1 MTEERERE
9 RELKEGVI
17 SFSCIYKGAPT
28 KLDMGTVER
37 ERVGE
42 RKLMFES
49 YGTVN
54 ISEPLDYPYGVILN
68 VEFV

>member
-1 MTEERERE
+1 
-9 RELKEGVI
+9 
-17 SFSCIYKGAPT
+17 
-28 KLDMGTVER
+28 MGTVER